1 MIDNQLPIDKYILNA
16 LGVAFGFLIRC
27 SVVNCFRVKA
37 PNIMARPNATRAK
50 SIPMSSAD
58 NIAGNN
64 ISTRH
69 SSYGI

>member
-27 SVVNCFRVKA
+27 SVINCLRGKA
-37 PNIMARPNATRAK
+37 PNIMARPNPTRAK
-50 SIPMSSAD
+50 SIPMSNPD
-58 NIAGNN
+58 IIAGNN
-64 ISTRH
+64 ISTRY